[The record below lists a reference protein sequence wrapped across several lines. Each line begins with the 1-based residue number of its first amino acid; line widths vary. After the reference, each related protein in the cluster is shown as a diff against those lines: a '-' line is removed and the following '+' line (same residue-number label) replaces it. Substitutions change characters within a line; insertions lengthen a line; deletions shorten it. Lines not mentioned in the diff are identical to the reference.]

1 MIKNIILIGFGLFGL
16 TQSGLVL
23 SDAAATTTDSQTQH
37 LDMAVSS
44 MWRAM
49 SHAPGVAADVAAL
62 KPLFHPDAVV
72 AGARPGGA
80 LSQQSGSAFLQSLQ
94 QSRPKGF
101 YECEIG
107 REVRRYGQFATVLS
121 LVESRPDPAQKQ
133 ADFTG
138 INSLQWYFDGDKW
151 QLIALYYYLEQ
162 KPGELQRWPL
172 AADARRAPVGAC
184 L

>member
-1 MIKNIILIGFGLFGL
+1 MIKNMILVGFAL
-16 TQSGLVL
+16 SGLVL
-23 SDAAATTTDSQTQH
+23 SGAAAATTDSQTQQ
-37 LDMAVSS
+37 LETAVSR

-49 SHAPGVAADVAAL
+49 SHAPGVAADIAAL
-62 KPLFHPDAVV
+62 QPLFHPDAVV

-80 LSQQSGSAFLQSLQ
+80 LSQQSGAAFLQSLSQ
-94 QSRPKGF
+94 VRPKGF

-107 REVRRYGQFATVLS
+107 REVRIYGQFATVLS
-121 LVESRPDPAQKQ
+121 LVESRPDPAQQQ

-138 INSLQWYFDGDKW
+138 INSLQWYFDGKQW

-162 KPGELQRWPL
+162 KPGDLQHWPL
-172 AADARRAPVGAC
+172 AADARRAPAGTC

>member
-1 MIKNIILIGFGLFGL
+1 MIKNMILVGLALSGL
-16 TQSGLVL
+16 GLSGLVL
-23 SDAAATTTDSQTQH
+23 SGAAAATTDSQTQQ
-37 LDMAVSS
+37 LDIAVSS
-44 MWRAM
+44 MWQAM

-72 AGARPGGA
+72 AGARPGGT
-80 LSQQSGSAFLQSLQ
+80 LSQHSGSAFLQSLSQ
-94 QSRPKGF
+94 VRPKGF

-107 REVRRYGQFATVLS
+107 RELRLYGQFATVLS
-121 LVESRPDPAQKQ
+121 LVESRPDPTQKQ